1 MKPTNQLFDLIHSLT
16 TDEEALF
23 VNASSIQQGDKN
35 YLKLYNYLKQQ
46 DIYDEA
52 EVKEHFKNE
61 VFIQHLASEKNQL
74 LHHVLKSLRFYRYET
89 SLSAKINESIKNI
102 QILFNKSLYKQSRKQ
117 LSIIKKQAS
126 DNDLFY
132 CLLEIIELEKVLVD
146 MEAYYGDINFK
157 TVNELIDEENNIFL
171 KIENLAAYDI
181 QLAKLNRLSS
191 KLMIARNASDV
202 EEINTILKDTQQLA
216 ETKGF
221 LSKKSKIIYTYA
233 IGVCNRLLNELAN
246 EHRLF
251 SDLIIEMETNPD
263 IISEMP
269 NYYILSHGHLIR
281 YYALKKQYNDGFMLI
296 DKLKSLSLNKMF
308 KATDVQISIF
318 IQSYINEILL
328 YSYIGQHEQAKKIIP
343 NVIKG
348 LDKYES
354 KINNEDLLRIYHSIA
369 MVYFGV
375 GEFNKS
381 LHWLNKIINENFD
394 DLRQDTI
401 RISKLIYLIVHFELG
416 NDDLLQYIYK
426 STLRFFNSQKK
437 QYKFENVFLENFKK
451 IAISKKASK
460 QVETYQTFKDELV
473 SVFKDRYEKNALE
486 FFNFY
491 AWLDSKIFNI
501 TFADAIRLRKEN
513 R

>member
-1 MKPTNQLFDLIHSLT
+1 
-16 TDEEALF
+16 
-23 VNASSIQQGDKN
+23 
-35 YLKLYNYLKQQ
+35 
-46 DIYDEA
+46 
-52 EVKEHFKNE
+52 
-61 VFIQHLASEKNQL
+61 
-74 LHHVLKSLRFYRYET
+74 
-89 SLSAKINESIKNI
+89 
-102 QILFNKSLYKQSRKQ
+102 
-117 LSIIKKQAS
+117 
-126 DNDLFY
+126 
-132 CLLEIIELEKVLVD
+132 
-146 MEAYYGDINFK
+146 
-157 TVNELIDEENNIFL
+157 
-171 KIENLAAYDI
+171 
-181 QLAKLNRLSS
+181 
-191 KLMIARNASDV
+191 
-202 EEINTILKDTQQLA
+202 
-216 ETKGF
+216 
-221 LSKKSKIIYTYA
+221 
-233 IGVCNRLLNELAN
+233 LNELAN